1 MAAEL
6 HDFLSR
12 DHARLDALLETCMRA
27 DDPQA
32 YDAFRRGLLRHIAIE
47 ERVLFPLLRK
57 SRGVTELE
65 RQLHRDHAALA
76 ALLMP
81 PPSRAEVDQIS
92 AILQVH
98 NEMEERGG
106 GLYEVIEDLSGGEL
120 ASLMTRVHAT
130 PAVRVA
136 PQADT
141 PILRRTIEQLVR
153 QAEEGRRQMTHSR

>member
-12 DHARLDALLETCMRA
+12 DHERLDALLAACLRA

-32 YDAFRRGLLRHIAIE
+32 YGAFRRGLLRHIAIE

-57 SRGVTELE
+57 TGRATELE

-76 ALLMP
+76 VLLVP
-81 PPSRAEVDQIS
+81 PPSRTEINQIAS
-92 AILQVH
+92 ILQVH

-106 GLYEVIEDLSGGEL
+106 GLYEVIEDLSKGKL
-120 ASLMTRVHAT
+120 APIMTRVHAIPPVRVAVHADT
-130 PAVRVA
+130 PAVRRA
-136 PQADT
+136 
-141 PILRRTIEQLVR
+141 IEQLVR
-153 QAEEGRRQMTHSR
+153 EAEEGRRQMPLV